1 MKGGLMELGRIIN
14 RIGKYKMELAIF
26 LVIPLIAV
34 ILSSLPADT
43 RNGLKVNLLEF
54 NVPTFYTAIFV
65 HEGFFTHFLPNIS
78 WYYLLTFTSYFLSR
92 ISRRTK
98 WYNINFLIFL
108 LIFPMISY
116 SSLILVNR
124 LFLGGK
130 LPPSCGMSGIVSAIL
145 GLTPISFLAFIRES
159 GIRIR
164 NEPLFAMLPFLTS
177 ALLIPY
183 IYQSLYLLLLLFP
196 TVVVIVWYNRG
207 NIVTVCRFLKKLST
221 QRFSHYLLAALSI
234 SLYFGG
240 VVTIFPREIVV
251 RGSSIIDI
259 FTHYLGWITG
269 FFLSYLL
276 LLVGK
281 KAET

>member
-1 MKGGLMELGRIIN
+1 
-14 RIGKYKMELAIF
+14 
-26 LVIPLIAV
+26 
-34 ILSSLPADT
+34 
-43 RNGLKVNLLEF
+43 
-54 NVPTFYTAIFV
+54 
-65 HEGFFTHFLPNIS
+65 
-78 WYYLLTFTSYFLSR
+78 
-92 ISRRTK
+92 
-98 WYNINFLIFL
+98 
-108 LIFPMISY
+108 MISY

-276 LLVGK
+276 LLVEKRLKRDVLGI
-281 KAET
+281 